1 MVNLYSPMDCLQGT
15 RDCLQ
20 GTRVLL
26 TTQWYLDINTI
37 AMISDHSELHWHS
50 IIIMIHAYWLL
61 PIEYLE
67 VPWQFCSPI
76 LIGLNPVYRY
86 IVCYKFSL
94 D

>member
-1 MVNLYSPMDCLQGT
+1 MVNLYSPM
-15 RDCLQ
+15 DCLQ

-26 TTQWYLDINTI
+26 TTQWYLDII

>member
-1 MVNLYSPMDCLQGT
+1 MVNFYSLM
-15 RDCLQ
+15 DCLQ

-26 TTQWYLDINTI
+26 TTQWYLDII
-37 AMISDHSELHWHS
+37 AMISEHSELHWHS

-76 LIGLNPVYRY
+76 LNGLNPVYRY